1 MKEVADEARGKEELH
16 KQLVIRLSGFSS
28 ALNNVSSIPVKI
40 FLRYTSDLNMNN
52 SEAFQKH
59 FFQRHCFK
67 YTSQRVTQSQT
78 KNRDRPLST

>member
-28 ALNNVSSIPVKI
+28 AFDNVSSIPVNS
-40 FLRYTSDLNMNN
+40 FLRYTSDRNVNN
-52 SEAFQKH
+52 PEAIQKH
-59 FFQRHCFK
+59 FFQCRYFK
-67 YTSQRVTQSQT
+67 YTSQRGTQSQT

>member
-16 KQLVIRLSGFSS
+16 KQLVIRLSGFPS
-28 ALNNVSSIPVKI
+28 AFDNVFSIPVNS

-59 FFQRHCFK
+59 FFQCHCFK
-67 YTSQRVTQSQT
+67 YTSQRGTREPNKYQEQT
-78 KNRDRPLST
+78 TFD